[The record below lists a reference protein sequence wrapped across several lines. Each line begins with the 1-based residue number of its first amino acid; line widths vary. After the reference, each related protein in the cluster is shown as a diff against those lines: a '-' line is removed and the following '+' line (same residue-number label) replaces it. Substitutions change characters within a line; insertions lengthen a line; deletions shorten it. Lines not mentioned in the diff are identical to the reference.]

1 MSSSA
6 LESSIDTTL
15 TRPPAD
21 KRERYTPSVL
31 GRPST
36 ISERN
41 AISGTS
47 NSVALVARVVATTN
61 RPAQELFAVRPT
73 VTLYRIHVR
82 QFASGARSWCVLRR
96 YSEFVDLA
104 AALSRTVGTMPALPP
119 KLVVN
124 TPEGLA
130 NRYLELDAFLRSLLS
145 MPLAAGHARLRSFL
159 GADAAWSPVLGDVDP
174 GAIVEDDWDH
184 EAEAGEGGDVT
195 PLPTSAGR
203 ASGSGIAEVGPV
215 WLLSGSWT
223 ADEARCRDSIE
234 PLLRAMGT
242 PQSVRKALRG
252 DRVVSRITHSPGV
265 KLVEVTLSALGEGRP
280 TTYELDGRRHPMWMG
295 TREAV
300 VRAVELRRTG
310 AVRVE
315 YTLPDAMGS
324 IYDTRR
330 VINGGEEMVRIIELH
345 MNKEPPLRLHRLMV
359 RTGPQLPPA
368 LRPELSRAASLPRL
382 SDSVNVNETDAAGSE
397 KIYSVRLPGLRSQAS
412 APNGNG
418 ASAPNGN
425 GASAPNGS
433 GASYGQG
440 HHTTGAAALGASASG
455 SGVASRSGSG
465 GLAGGSVAAGSRPL
479 TRALTAMCV
488 TPGRWAFSLVE
499 AATTAPATA
508 LSVVSWLFLHALWL
522 LVWLRAGVSSE
533 EDAAATVRQLN
544 LMLYWSPEVSTE
556 AALSAEAST
565 VVWTAR
571 ALHVLL
577 TLDAV
582 AMMWLLVH
590 EGPHHVR
597 CERDREI
604 AS

>member
-1 MSSSA
+1 M
-6 LESSIDTTL
+6 T
-15 TRPPAD
+15 PP
-21 KRERYTPSVL
+21 SMH
-31 GRPST
+31 GRPSA

-41 AISGTS
+41 TLSGTS

-82 QFASGARSWCVLRR
+82 QFSSGARSWCVLRR

-159 GADAAWSPVLGDVDP
+159 GADAAWSPILGDVDP
-174 GAIVEDDWDH
+174 AAIVEDDWDH

-195 PLPTSAGR
+195 PLPASAGH
-203 ASGSGIAEVGPV
+203 ASGSGIAEVGSV
-215 WLLSGSWT
+215 WLLSGSWA

-252 DRVVSRITHSPGV
+252 DRVVSRIMHMPGV

-330 VINGGEEMVRIIELH
+330 VINGGEEMERIIELH
-345 MNKEPPLRLHRLMV
+345 MAKEPPLRLHRLMV
-359 RTGPQLPPA
+359 RTGPQPPPA
-368 LRPELSRAASLPRL
+368 LRPELSRAASLPQL
-382 SDSVNVNETDAAGSE
+382 SGSVHMDETDSAGSE
-397 KIYSVRLPGLRSQAS
+397 TIYSGGLPGLRSRAS

-418 ASAPNGN
+418 AS
-425 GASAPNGS
+425 
-433 GASYGQG
+433 YGHS

-455 SGVASRSGSG
+455 SRVASHSSSG
-465 GLAGGSVAAGSRPL
+465 GLSGGSVVAGSRPL
-479 TRALTAMCV
+479 TRVLTATLTAMCV
-488 TPGRWAFSLVE
+488 TPSRWAIPLE
-499 AATTAPATA
+499 AAAAAPAAA
-508 LSVVSWLFLHALWL
+508 LAVVSWVFLHAFWL
-522 LVWLRAGVSSE
+522 LVWLRAGASLD

-556 AALSAEAST
+556 AALSAESST

-582 AMMWLLVH
+582 AMMWLLVLR
-590 EGPHHVR
+590 PATAR
-597 CERDREI
+597 IKAPTTFDASEI